1 MSITSDLEKFYD
13 SESDKYH
20 QTRQKHRAESDMIL
34 EALENCKKKHPD
46 IIPDRKKAWEMTWK

>member
-20 QTRQKHRAESDMIL
+20 QTRQKHRSDSEMIL
-34 EALENCKKKHPD
+34 KALKTNEVEKPV
-46 IIPDRKKAWEMTWK
+46 IIEL